1 MKTRNVTII
10 DVDEWNKT
18 VEKIYKRPYSF
29 QQQDGCKERGIF
41 YFSVPDD
48 SDDFENDTL
57 PEKSN
62 HEEMGVSFAAWLK
75 RDPKQVLS
83 IPDNGQESAD
93 WNIRIWWKRNFYP
106 EFQTLANDLCSRG
119 ELKAGKYAI
128 EIDW

>member
-62 HEEMGVSFAAWLK
+62 HEEMGVSFVAWLK

>member
-83 IPDNGQESAD
+83 IPDNGRESAD

>member
-83 IPDNGQESAD
+83 IPDDGLESAD

>member
-75 RDPKQVLS
+75 RDPKQALS
-83 IPDNGQESAD
+83 IPDDGLESAD
-93 WNIRIWWKRNFYP
+93 WNIRLWWKRNFYP